1 MDPSL
6 KETLLDRLSSYLDGL
21 DAADAETAGLAPTA
35 AEAPLADEEARDLF
49 SVFVELAAVR
59 NEARAQARIV
69 KEAFDQFRAVFETL
83 QSSNAALDRELK
95 EAHARARE
103 QSRSVLRPLLIDI
116 IDVRDRL
123 SAGLAAA
130 PHERAPSWWA
140 PWRRSASEPD
150 PWREGLAM
158 TLRRLDRVLADR
170 RVTPI
175 VTVGRP
181 FSPAVARAVATRH
194 DPSVAEGWV
203 IAESRPGFEWDGELL
218 RAAEVIV
225 AKRADSKRGA
235 DQGEAE

>member
-35 AEAPLADEEARDLF
+35 AETPSADEEARDLF

-140 PWRRSASEPD
+140 LAAERVRARS
-150 PWREGLAM
+150 
-158 TLRRLDRVLADR
+158 
-170 RVTPI
+170 
-175 VTVGRP
+175 
-181 FSPAVARAVATRH
+181 VAGGPRH
-194 DPSVAEGWV
+194 DAAPA
-203 IAESRPGFEWDGELL
+203 RPGAGGPARHSDCHRRTPLL
-218 RAAEVIV
+218 ARRRA
-225 AKRADSKRGA
+225 RSRRGTIRPSRK
-235 DQGEAE
+235 GG

>member
-6 KETLLDRLSSYLDGL
+6 KETLLDRLSFYLEGL
-21 DAADAETAGLAPTA
+21 DAGDAETADPALMAVETPS
-35 AEAPLADEEARDLF
+35 ADEEARDLF

-59 NEARAQARIV
+59 NEARAQARMV
-69 KEAFDQFRAVFETL
+69 KEALDQFRAVFETL
-83 QSSNAALDRELK
+83 QSSNATLERELK

-103 QSRSVLRPLLIDI
+103 QSRSGLRPLLLDI

-130 PHERAPSWWA
+130 RAPAWWTR
-140 PWRRSASEPD
+140 WRRSASAPD
-150 PWREGLAM
+150 PWQEGLAM
-158 TLRRLDRVLADR
+158 TLRRLDRALADR
-170 RVTPI
+170 GVTPI

-181 FSPAVARAVATRH
+181 FSPAVARAVATRD

-203 IAESRPGFEWDGELL
+203 IVESRAGFEWDGELL

-225 AKRADSKRGA
+225 AKRAGSKDSA
-235 DQGEAE
+235 DRGEAE